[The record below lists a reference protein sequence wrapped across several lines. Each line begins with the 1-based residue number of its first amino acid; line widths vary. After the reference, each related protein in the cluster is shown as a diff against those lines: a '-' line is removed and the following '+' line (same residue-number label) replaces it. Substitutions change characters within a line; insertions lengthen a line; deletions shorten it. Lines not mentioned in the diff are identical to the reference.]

1 MNKYFKKYLAVWV
14 LFLALFNIAVFVTPN
29 KVMGMN
35 KFGGA
40 FWVGYIFIMLAFIGQ
55 IAISYFVFKEENLK
69 KLFYKLPLIRI
80 SWTGLIVTLIF
91 GTLCMVIPNLP
102 NWVGVII
109 CFVIL
114 CFQAISLVKA
124 NVAADVVDELDEKVR
139 EKTEFIKSL
148 TIEAEL
154 LCSKAT
160 KETIKKECKKVW
172 EVLRYSDPMSSPEL
186 SAVESEIAQKFAK
199 FSDAVSQGEQAQITA
214 LSKETSLLVE
224 QRNKKCRMLK

>member
-1 MNKYFKKYLAVWV
+1 MNKYFKKYLAIWAF
-14 LFLALFNIAVFVTPN
+14 FLALFHVAVFVTP
-29 KVMGMN
+29 KEAAGMN

-40 FWVGYIFIMLAFIGQ
+40 FWSGYIFIMLAFIGQ
-55 IAISYFVFKEENLK
+55 IAVSYLVFKEENLRK
-69 KLFYKLPLIRI
+69 FFYKISLIRI
-80 SWTGLIVTLIF
+80 SWTGLILTLVF
-91 GTLCMVIPNLP
+91 GALCMVIPNLP

-114 CFQAISLVKA
+114 GFQAISLVKA

-148 TIEAEL
+148 AVEAEL

-160 KETIKKECKKVW
+160 SETVKKECKKVW
-172 EVLRYSDPMSSPEL
+172 EALRYSDPMSSPEL
-186 SAVESEIAQKFAK
+186 SSVESEITQKFAA
-199 FSDAVSQGEQAQITA
+199 FSEAVSQGDQAQITA
-214 LSKETSLLVE
+214 LSEETILLVE